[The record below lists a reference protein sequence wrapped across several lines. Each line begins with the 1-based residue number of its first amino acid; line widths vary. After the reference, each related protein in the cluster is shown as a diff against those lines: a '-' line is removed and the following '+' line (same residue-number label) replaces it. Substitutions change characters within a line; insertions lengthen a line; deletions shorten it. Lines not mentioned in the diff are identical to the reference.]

1 MMTALRDAIIGKLKA
16 TFPDHKIYGEKVE
29 QGLKKPCFFITV
41 LPGDFS
47 DLNKSMQQREITI
60 DIQYLSEEETNAK
73 NIEMADLL
81 NDLFQKITFDGLT
94 VNVIERR
101 FEIVD
106 DILHFFLDLDIILM
120 LKDTEQHDLMQ
131 EIIHNK
137 EVL

>member
-1 MMTALRDAIIGKLKA
+1 MMTALRNAIISKLK
-16 TFPDHKIYGEKVE
+16 TVFPDHKIYGEKVE

-41 LPGDFS
+41 LPGDFI
-47 DLNKSMQQREITI
+47 DLGKSMQQREITI
-60 DIQYLSEEETNAK
+60 DIQYLSKEETNAK

-120 LKDTEQHDLMQ
+120 LKDTEQYDLMQ

>member
-1 MMTALRDAIIGKLKA
+1 MMLSLRDAIISKLKT

-41 LPGDFS
+41 LPGDVIELS
-47 DLNKSMQQREITI
+47 KSMQQREITI
-60 DIQYLSEEETNAK
+60 DVQYLSEEETNAK

-81 NDLFQKITFDGLT
+81 NDLFQRITFDGLT
-94 VNVIERR
+94 VSVIERR

-106 DILHFFLDLDIILM
+106 DILHFFLDLDFIVM
-120 LKDTEQHDLMQ
+120 LSDTEQHELMQ

>member
-1 MMTALRDAIIGKLKA
+1 MMLSLRDAIISKLKT

-41 LPGDFS
+41 LPGDVIELS
-47 DLNKSMQQREITI
+47 KSMQQREITI

-81 NDLFQKITFDGLT
+81 NDLFQRITFDGLM

-106 DILHFFLDLDIILM
+106 DILHFFLDLDFILM